1 MKKEGDAFTND
12 RHENAAANE
21 GCNTKGQTG
30 GTKLGDLGV
39 ENRTLKARQAM
50 LRWYG
55 DILRM
60 DEENKVKQ
68 TMKMEVSGSQKN

>member
-1 MKKEGDAFTND
+1 
-12 RHENAAANE
+12 
-21 GCNTKGQTG
+21 
-30 GTKLGDLGV
+30 
-39 ENRTLKARQAM
+39 M